1 MNTWDN
7 KDKTFIVTGAS
18 SGIGRSCAESLLKSG
33 ASVIGIDLGEGSIS
47 DPLYMH
53 CKVSVTDEEA
63 VEAVEAVVSGVGKI
77 DGLVNVAGIWGNS
90 KAAAITSNVGR

>member
-7 KDKTFIVTGAS
+7 KDKTYIVTGAS

-47 DPLYMH
+47 DPLYRYV
-53 CKVSVTDEEA
+53 CSIQDRCSEDDPK
-63 VEAVEAVVSGVGKI
+63 
-77 DGLVNVAGIWGNS
+77 
-90 KAAAITSNVGR
+90 